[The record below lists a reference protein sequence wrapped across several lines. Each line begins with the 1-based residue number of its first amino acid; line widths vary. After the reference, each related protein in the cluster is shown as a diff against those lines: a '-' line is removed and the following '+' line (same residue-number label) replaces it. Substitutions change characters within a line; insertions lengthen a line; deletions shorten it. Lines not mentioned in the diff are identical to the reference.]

1 MDIRAAKGAMKDK
14 KASNG
19 NKNKYVL
26 NGQDRVVTPI
36 QQSSSQRVLTSM
48 SNYTWFQ
55 ILITM
60 RPKQWIKNTV
70 VFAALIFSQRL
81 FDHHAF
87 LMSFLAFFLF
97 CLIAGSVYL
106 INDVLDKEEDKR
118 HPFKKLRPVA
128 SGSLSTATA
137 ITCAALLAIVSL
149 GVAILV
155 DGWFGVILATYY
167 GINLAYSRYL
177 KHLVIIDVMVIALG
191 FVLRAVGGAVIIN
204 VEISPW
210 LIICTTLLALFLGFG
225 KRRHELVT
233 MNEEAHNHRPILSE
247 YSPYFLDQM
256 ISVLTAST
264 VVVYALY
271 TMSPEVQAKLHTTHL
286 NLTIPF
292 VLYGI
297 FRYLYL
303 IHQKKSGG
311 NPTNVLFSDRPL
323 LINIVLWMITVC
335 IILYFLK

>member
-1 MDIRAAKGAMKDK
+1 MDMAVCG
-14 KASNG
+14 
-19 NKNKYVL
+19 V
-26 NGQDRVVTPI
+26 
-36 QQSSSQRVLTSM
+36 QRSLFHRTSGSV
-48 SNYTWFQ
+48 SNYIWFQ

-60 RPKQWIKNTV
+60 RPKQWIKNMV
-70 VFAALIFSQRL
+70 VFAALIFSQKL
-81 FDHHAF
+81 FEPHAF
-87 LMSFLAFFLF
+87 LISFLAFFLF
-97 CLIAGSVYL
+97 CLIASSIYL
-106 INDVLDKEEDKR
+106 FNDVIDREEDKQ

-128 SGSLSTATA
+128 SGTLSTTTA
-137 ITCAALLAIVSL
+137 VTSAALLAIVSL
-149 GVAILV
+149 GVAVLV
-155 DGWFGVILATYY
+155 DGWFSVILATYY
-167 GINLAYSRYL
+167 AINLAYSKYL
-177 KHLVIIDVMVIALG
+177 KHVVIIDVMVIALG
-191 FVLRAVGGAVIIN
+191 FVLRAIGGAIIIE

-264 VVVYALY
+264 VVAYALY
-271 TMSPEVQAKLHTTHL
+271 TMSADVQTKLHSSHL

-303 IHQKKSGG
+303 IHQKKRGG
-311 NPTNVLFSDRPL
+311 NPTSVLFTDKPL

>member
-1 MDIRAAKGAMKDK
+1 MKDNQ
-14 KASNG
+14 ASNG
-19 NKNKYVL
+19 SNNNYAVDGKGVAVRKV
-26 NGQDRVVTPI
+26 
-36 QQSSSQRVLTSM
+36 QRSLFHRISGVM
-48 SNYTWFQ
+48 SNYVWFQ
-55 ILITM
+55 ILVTM

-70 VFAALIFSQRL
+70 VFAALVFSQKL

-97 CLIAGSVYL
+97 CLIASSVYL
-106 INDVLDKEEDKR
+106 INDVLDKEEDKL

-137 ITCAALLAIVSL
+137 VTCAVLLAIVSL
-149 GVAILV
+149 GAAIYL

-167 GINLAYSRYL
+167 GTNLAYSKYL
-177 KHLVIIDVMVIALG
+177 KHAVIIDVMVIAFG
-191 FVLRAVGGAVIIN
+191 FVLRAIGGAVIIK

-233 MNEEAHNHRPILSE
+233 MNEEAPNHRPILSE

-264 VVVYALY
+264 VVAYALY
-271 TMSPEVQAKLHTTHL
+271 TMSTEVQAKLHTTHL

-311 NPTNVLFSDRPL
+311 NPTSVLFNDKPL
-323 LINIVLWMITVC
+323 LINIVLWMLTVC
-335 IILYFLK
+335 VILYF

>member
-1 MDIRAAKGAMKDK
+1 MDIRAARGTMKDNQV
-14 KASNG
+14 SNG
-19 NKNKYVL
+19 TNNNYAVDGKGIAVRKV
-26 NGQDRVVTPI
+26 
-36 QQSSSQRVLTSM
+36 QRSLFHRTSGVM
-48 SNYTWFQ
+48 SNYRWFQ

-70 VFAALIFSQRL
+70 VFAAMIFSQKL
-81 FDHHAF
+81 FEPGTF
-87 LMSFLAFFLF
+87 VMSFLAFFLF
-97 CLIAGSVYL
+97 CLISGSVYL
-106 INDVLDKEEDKR
+106 FNDVIDREEDKR

-128 SGSLSTATA
+128 SGSLSTPTA
-137 ITCAALLAIVSL
+137 ITWAALLAIISL

-191 FVLRAVGGAVIIN
+191 FVLRAIGGAVIIN

-225 KRRHELVT
+225 KRRHELIT

-264 VVVYALY
+264 VVAYALY
-271 TMSPEVQAKLHTTHL
+271 TMSTEVQAKLHTTHL

-303 IHQKKSGG
+303 IHQRKRGG
-311 NPTNVLFSDRPL
+311 NPTSVLFTDRPL

-335 IILYFLK
+335 IILYF

>member
-1 MDIRAAKGAMKDK
+1 MKDK
-14 KASNG
+14 EASSG
-19 NKNKYVL
+19 HKNKYVL
-26 NGQDRVVTPI
+26 NGQDRVVNPI
-36 QQSSSQRVLTSM
+36 QQSSSHRVLTSM
-48 SNYTWFQ
+48 SNYAWFQ

-60 RPKQWIKNTV
+60 RPKQWIKNMV
-70 VFAALIFSQRL
+70 VFAALIFSQKL
-81 FDHHAF
+81 FEPHTF
-87 LMSFLAFFLF
+87 LISFLAFFLF
-97 CLIAGSVYL
+97 CLIASSVYL
-106 INDVLDKEEDKR
+106 FNDVIDREEDKQ

-128 SGSLSTATA
+128 SGSLSTTTA
-137 ITCAALLAIVSL
+137 VTSAALLAIVSL
-149 GVAILV
+149 GVAVLV
-155 DGWFGVILATYY
+155 DGWFSVILATYY
-167 GINLAYSRYL
+167 AINLAYSKYL
-177 KHLVIIDVMVIALG
+177 KHVVIIDVMVIALG

-233 MNEEAHNHRPILSE
+233 MNEEAQNHRPILSE

-264 VVVYALY
+264 VVAYALY
-271 TMSPEVQAKLHTTHL
+271 TMSADVQAKLHTSHL

-303 IHQKKSGG
+303 IHQKKRGG
-311 NPTNVLFSDRPL
+311 SPTSVLFTDRPL
-323 LINIVLWMITVC
+323 LINIVLWMTTVC
-335 IILYFLK
+335 VILYF

>member
-1 MDIRAAKGAMKDK
+1 MENKQ
-14 KASNG
+14 ASNRNE
-19 NKNKYVL
+19 NKSALKGMDMAVC
-26 NGQDRVVTPI
+26 GV
-36 QQSSSQRVLTSM
+36 QRSLFHRASGIV
-48 SNYTWFQ
+48 SNYAWFQ
-55 ILITM
+55 IFITM

-70 VFAALIFSQRL
+70 VFAALIFSQKL
-81 FDHHAF
+81 FDHHAL

-106 INDVLDKEEDKR
+106 LNDVIDKEGDKR

-264 VVVYALY
+264 VVAYALY
-271 TMSPEVQAKLHTTHL
+271 TMSADVQTKLHTSHL

-311 NPTNVLFSDRPL
+311 NPTSVLFTDKPL
-323 LINIVLWMITVC
+323 LINIVLWMITAC
-335 IILYFLK
+335 IILYILK